1 MKINIH
7 SRYVS
12 SVHKSERESDD
23 QGKQSIKEANWSIYI
38 LLLNLYQSFKS
49 LKFFNI
55 LAIVYNSYHYGR

>member
-7 SRYVS
+7 SRFVS
-12 SVHKSERESDD
+12 SVRKSERESDD

-55 LAIVYNSYHYGR
+55 LAIVYNSYH